1 MALLDL
7 SMQDKRHAQTESSRS
22 EELTNAA
29 INFRWSYQSEVRGDS
44 PSL

>member
-7 SMQDKRHAQTESSRS
+7 SMQDKRHARTEAPRA
-22 EELTNAA
+22 EELTKGA
-29 INFRWSYQSEVRGDS
+29 IDLCLSNQAEVRGDS

>member
-7 SMQDKRHAQTESSRS
+7 SMQDKRHARIQASRAK
-22 EELTNAA
+22 ELTNGA
-29 INFRWSYQSEVRGDS
+29 INLGLSSQIEVRGDS

>member
-7 SMQDKRHAQTESSRS
+7 SMQDKRHSGTQAPRV
-22 EELTNAA
+22 EELTKGA
-29 INFRWSYQSEVRGDS
+29 IDLCLSYQTEVRGDS

>member
-7 SMQDKRHAQTESSRS
+7 SMPDERHTRTEASRS
-22 EELTNAA
+22 EELTKGA
-29 INFRWSYQSEVRGDS
+29 IKLWLSYQTEVRGDS

>member
-7 SMQDKRHAQTESSRS
+7 SMQDKRHAWIQAPRAK
-22 EELTNAA
+22 ELTKGA
-29 INFRWSYQSEVRGDS
+29 IDLCLSYQAEVRGDI